1 MVKANRNFRSALQ
14 RRAGKVQSATGAASK
29 RSREVRRAEEL
40 HARMRAVS
48 AYEQAHK
55 IGGIWYLVELRHHP
69 FLLGG
74 AFPGRTGRRDE
85 AMAGENREPLIIY
98 RDYWGVQA
106 HNLKDGRLRWWT
118 PASWSLQ
125 RMLGGAHPR
134 KRNSGDARGQS
145 HRAGCFSARSLPH
158 NSRRRPRSPRRS

>member
-85 AMAGENREPLIIY
+85 AMAGEDREPVFDVVLGHSVNAADRFDLEQVY
-98 RDYWGVQA
+98 GRRGVY
-106 HNLKDGRLRWWT
+106 GV
-118 PASWSLQ
+118 
-125 RMLGGAHPR
+125 R
-134 KRNSGDARGQS
+134 KRELSYRELRELGLLHEVKG
-145 HRAGCFSARSLPH
+145 
-158 NSRRRPRSPRRS
+158 